1 MGAPIRSCLRR
12 VPTRRDPFER
22 MSTFAMATREYK
34 FQGVAPGG
42 QSVQGTIMASSKSK
56 AKEKVDRLSEEHGFK
71 PSDLKQRRTFLYKV
85 RYPNGTVTEGEQKAF
100 SKTEVEEALE
110 NMNVDV
116 VKVRAKW
123 FDFEFSPPQQDLIMF
138 VRLAA
143 NLLRENLPFD
153 EVLEM
158 LVNDVSSKSL
168 RQVIRDLNSDLKSGM
183 SAEKAFNK
191 HRDKLGKFTAYMLGI
206 ASKSGNMAEIYEAT
220 ARFLERKDEFSSR
233 VRSAMIMPA
242 VTTIAMLGAMVWYI
256 WYIVPA
262 TAGLFEGMSMD
273 ITLPPLTSFSLAMAH
288 WLDQNWLWVLIATV
302 MPIVAFVVWARTE
315 QGKFYLHKYMIQ
327 VPVIGKLLHKIN
339 IEIFCRVFAILYSG
353 AGDNLRVIRI
363 AAEACGNKYMEY
375 RIRTVTIPMMTA
387 QGASLVQALK
397 ASGVFTSMAITRFKS
412 GAETGSVKESA
423 LQMANYYE
431 QETELSLDAT
441 VESIQTAVSVII
453 ASGVLFLTI
462 LSAEMAFI
470 QPSQADMMGM

>member
-1 MGAPIRSCLRR
+1 
-12 VPTRRDPFER
+12 
-22 MSTFAMATREYK
+22 MATREYK

-42 QSVQGTIMASSKSK
+42 QPVQGTVMASSRSK
-56 AKEKVDRLSEEHGFK
+56 AKEKVEDLSEEHGFT
-71 PSDLKQRRTFLYKV
+71 PSDLKKRRTFLYKV
-85 RYPNGTVTEGEQKAF
+85 RHPNGEVKKGEQKAF
-100 SKTEVEEALE
+100 AADEVEEALQ
-110 NMNVDV
+110 NMGLEV
-116 VKVRAKW
+116 VKVQQKW
-123 FDFEFSPPQQDLIMF
+123 FDFEFKPPQQDLIMF

-158 LVNDVSSKSL
+158 LVNDVSSNSL
-168 RQVIRDLNSDLKSGM
+168 QQVIRDLNSDLKGGM
-183 SAEKAFNK
+183 NAEKAFNK

-220 ARFLERKDEFSSR
+220 ARFLERKDEFKSR
-233 VRSAMIMPA
+233 VRSSMVMPA
-242 VTTIAMLGAMVWYI
+242 VTTVGMIGAMIWYV

-262 TAGLFEGMSMD
+262 TAGLFTNMGMD
-273 ITLPPLTSFSLAMAH
+273 ITLPPLTRYSLAFSK
-288 WLDQNWLWVLIATV
+288 WLDANWLWVLLGTATPLV
-302 MPIVAFVVWARTE
+302 GFAAWARTA
-315 QGKFYLHKYMIQ
+315 QGKFYLHKYMIK

-353 AGDNLRVIRI
+353 AGDNLRVLRV

-375 RIRTVTIPMMTA
+375 RIRNVTIPMMTA
-387 QGASLVQALK
+387 QGASLVDALK

-412 GAETGSVKESA
+412 GAETGSVRESA
-423 LQMANYYE
+423 RQMADYYE
-431 QETELSLDAT
+431 QETELSLDAA
-441 VESIQTAVSVII
+441 VEGIQTGVSIVIAI
-453 ASGVLFLTI
+453 GVLFLTI

>member
-1 MGAPIRSCLRR
+1 
-12 VPTRRDPFER
+12 
-22 MSTFAMATREYK
+22 MAREYQ
-34 FQGVAPGG
+34 FRGVAPGG

-56 AKEKVDRLSEEHGFK
+56 AKDKLQDLAEEHGFN
-71 PSDLKQRRTFLYKV
+71 PSDLTKRRTYLYKV
-85 RYPNGTVTEGEQKAF
+85 RHPNGTVKKGEQKAF
-100 SKTEVEEALE
+100 SREEVEEALE
-110 NMNVDV
+110 NMDLEVL
-116 VKVRAKW
+116 KVQKKW
-123 FDFEFSPPQQDLIMF
+123 FDFEFSPPQDDLIMF

-153 EVLEM
+153 EVLDL
-158 LVNDVSSKSL
+158 LVNDVSSESL
-168 RQVIRDLNSDLKSGM
+168 QQMIRDLNSDLKSGM
-183 SAEKAFNK
+183 DAEKAFNK

-220 ARFLERKDEFSSR
+220 AQFLERKDEFSSR

-242 VTTIAMLGAMVWYI
+242 VTTVGMLGALIWYI

-262 TAGLFEGMSMD
+262 TAGLFEGMDVTM
-273 ITLPPLTSFSLAMAH
+273 PPLTSFSLSMAA
-288 WLDQNWLWVLIATV
+288 WLDRYGLWVLIGV
-302 MPIVAFVVWARTE
+302 LISIGGFVFWARTP
-315 QGKFYLHKYMIQ
+315 QGKFYLHKYMIKL
-327 VPVIGKLLHKIN
+327 PVIGKLLHKIN

-375 RIRTVTIPMMTA
+375 RIRNITIPMMTA
-387 QGASLVQALK
+387 QGASLVRALK

-412 GAETGSVKESA
+412 GAETGSVQQSA
-423 LQMANYYE
+423 RQMANYYE
-431 QETELSLDAT
+431 QETELSLDAA
-441 VESIQTAVSVII
+441 VENIQTGVSIII
-453 ASGVLFLTI
+453 AIGVLFLTI

>member
-1 MGAPIRSCLRR
+1 
-12 VPTRRDPFER
+12 
-22 MSTFAMATREYK
+22 MATREYK

-42 QSVQGTIMASSKSK
+42 QPVQGTVMASSRSK
-56 AKEKVDRLSEEHGFK
+56 AKEKVEDLSEEHGFT
-71 PSDLKQRRTFLYKV
+71 PSDLKKRRTFLYKV
-85 RYPNGTVTEGEQKAF
+85 RHPNGEVKKGEQKAF
-100 SKTEVEEALE
+100 AADEVEEALQ
-110 NMNVDV
+110 NMGLEV
-116 VKVRAKW
+116 VKVQQKW
-123 FDFEFSPPQQDLIMF
+123 FDFEFKPPQQDLIMF

-158 LVNDVSSKSL
+158 LVNDVSSNSL
-168 RQVIRDLNSDLKSGM
+168 QQVIRDLNSDLKGGM
-183 SAEKAFNK
+183 NAEKAFNK

-220 ARFLERKDEFSSR
+220 ARFLERKDEFKSR
-233 VRSAMIMPA
+233 VRSSMVMPA
-242 VTTIAMLGAMVWYI
+242 VTTVGMIGAMIWYV

-262 TAGLFEGMSMD
+262 TAGLFTNMGMD
-273 ITLPPLTSFSLAMAH
+273 ITLPPLTRYSLAFSK
-288 WLDQNWLWVLIATV
+288 WLDANWLWVLLGTAAPLV
-302 MPIVAFVVWARTE
+302 GFAAWARTA
-315 QGKFYLHKYMIQ
+315 QGKFYLHKYMIK

-353 AGDNLRVIRI
+353 AGDNLRVLRV

-375 RIRTVTIPMMTA
+375 RIRNVTIPMMTA
-387 QGASLVQALK
+387 QGASLVDALK

-412 GAETGSVKESA
+412 GAETGSVRESA
-423 LQMANYYE
+423 RQMADYYE
-431 QETELSLDAT
+431 QETELSLDAA
-441 VESIQTAVSVII
+441 VEGIQTGVSVVI
-453 ASGVLFLTI
+453 AIGVLFLTI

>member
-1 MGAPIRSCLRR
+1 
-12 VPTRRDPFER
+12 
-22 MSTFAMATREYK
+22 MAREYR
-34 FQGVAPGG
+34 FRGVAPGG
-42 QSVQGTIMASSKSK
+42 QSVQGTVMASSKSN
-56 AKEKVDRLSEEHGFK
+56 AKEKVEELSEEHGFK
-71 PSDLKQRRTFLYKV
+71 PSDLKKRRTFLYKV
-85 RYPNGTVTEGEQKAF
+85 RHPNGKVKKGEQKAF
-100 SKTEVEEALE
+100 SAQEVKDALN
-110 NMNVDV
+110 NMGLEVL
-116 VKVRAKW
+116 KVQQKW
-123 FDFEFSPPQQDLIMF
+123 FDFEFSPPQSDLIMF

-153 EVLEM
+153 EVLEL

-168 RQVIRDLNSDLKSGM
+168 QQVIRDLDSDLKSGM
-183 SAEKAFNK
+183 DAEKAFNK

-220 ARFLERKDEFSSR
+220 AQFLERKDEFSSR

-242 VTTIAMLGAMVWYI
+242 VTTLGMLGALVWYI

-262 TAGLFEGMSMD
+262 TAGLFEGMDVTM
-273 ITLPPLTSFSLAMAH
+273 PPLTTFSLNMAH
-288 WLDQNWLWVLIATV
+288 WLDQNWLWVLIVTV
-302 MPIVAFVVWARTE
+302 TPIIGFVLWARTP
-315 QGKFYLHKYMIQ
+315 QGQFYLHKYMIK

-353 AGDNLRVIRI
+353 AGDNLRVLRI

-375 RIRTVTIPMMTA
+375 RIRNVTIPMMTA
-387 QGASLVQALK
+387 QGASLVRALK

-412 GAETGSVKESA
+412 GAETGSVRESA

-431 QETELSLDAT
+431 QETELSLDAA
-441 VESIQTAVSVII
+441 VESIQTGVSIVIAV
-453 ASGVLFLTI
+453 GVLFLTI

>member
-1 MGAPIRSCLRR
+1 
-12 VPTRRDPFER
+12 
-22 MSTFAMATREYK
+22 MATREYK

-42 QSVQGTIMASSKSK
+42 QPVQGTVMASSRSK
-56 AKEKVDRLSEEHGFK
+56 AKEKVEDLSEEHGFT
-71 PSDLKQRRTFLYKV
+71 PSDLKKRRTFLYKV
-85 RYPNGTVTEGEQKAF
+85 RHPNGEVKKGEQKAF
-100 SKTEVEEALE
+100 AADEVEEALQ
-110 NMNVDV
+110 NMGLEV
-116 VKVRAKW
+116 VKVQQKW
-123 FDFEFSPPQQDLIMF
+123 FDFEFKPPQQDLIMF

-158 LVNDVSSKSL
+158 LVNDVSSNSL
-168 RQVIRDLNSDLKSGM
+168 QQVIRDLNSDLKGGM
-183 SAEKAFNK
+183 NAEKAFNK

-220 ARFLERKDEFSSR
+220 ARFLERKDEFKSR
-233 VRSAMIMPA
+233 VRSSMVMPA
-242 VTTIAMLGAMVWYI
+242 VTTVGMIGAMIWYV

-262 TAGLFEGMSMD
+262 TAGLFTNMGMD
-273 ITLPPLTSFSLAMAH
+273 ITLPPLTRYSLAFSK
-288 WLDQNWLWVLIATV
+288 WLDANWLWVLLGTV
-302 MPIVAFVVWARTE
+302 TPLVGFAAWARTA
-315 QGKFYLHKYMIQ
+315 QGKFYLHKYMIK

-353 AGDNLRVIRI
+353 AGDNLRVLRV

-375 RIRTVTIPMMTA
+375 RIRNVTIPMMTA
-387 QGASLVQALK
+387 QGASLVDALK

-412 GAETGSVKESA
+412 GAETGSVRESA
-423 LQMANYYE
+423 RQMADYYE
-431 QETELSLDAT
+431 QETELSLDAA
-441 VESIQTAVSVII
+441 VEGIQTGVSIVIAI
-453 ASGVLFLTI
+453 GVLFLTI

>member
-1 MGAPIRSCLRR
+1 
-12 VPTRRDPFER
+12 
-22 MSTFAMATREYK
+22 MAREYR

-42 QSVQGTIMASSKSK
+42 QSVQGTVMASSKNK
-56 AKEKVDRLSEEHGFK
+56 AKEKVQDLAEEHGFK
-71 PSDLKQRRTFLYKV
+71 PSDLKKRRTYLYKV
-85 RYPNGTVTEGEQKAF
+85 RHPNGTVKKGEQKAF
-100 SKTEVEEALE
+100 AAEEVEEALQ
-110 NMNVDV
+110 NMGLEVI
-116 VKVRAKW
+116 KVQKKW
-123 FDFEFSPPQQDLIMF
+123 FDFEFSPPQDDLIMF

-153 EVLEM
+153 EVLEL

-168 RQVIRDLNSDLKSGM
+168 QQVIRDLNSDLKSGM
-183 SAEKAFNK
+183 DAEKAFNK

-220 ARFLERKDEFSSR
+220 AQFLERKDEFSSR

-242 VTTIAMLGAMVWYI
+242 VTTVGMIGALIWYI

-262 TAGLFEGMSMD
+262 TAGLFDGMDVTM
-273 ITLPPLTSFSLAMAH
+273 PPLTSFSLDMAA
-288 WLDQNWLWVLIATV
+288 WLDQNWLWLLLVTVTPLIGFVL
-302 MPIVAFVVWARTE
+302 WARTPH
-315 QGKFYLHKYMIQ
+315 GKFYLHKYMIK

-375 RIRTVTIPMMTA
+375 RIRNVTIPMMTA
-387 QGASLVQALK
+387 QGASLVRALK

-412 GAETGSVKESA
+412 GAETGSVRESA
-423 LQMANYYE
+423 RQMANYYE
-431 QETELSLDAT
+431 QETELSLDAA
-441 VESIQTAVSVII
+441 VESIQTGVSVVI
-453 ASGVLFLTI
+453 AIGVLFLTI

>member
-1 MGAPIRSCLRR
+1 
-12 VPTRRDPFER
+12 
-22 MSTFAMATREYK
+22 MATREYR
-34 FQGVAPGG
+34 FQGVAAGG
-42 QSVQGTIMASSKSK
+42 QSVQGTIMASSKRK
-56 AKEKVDRLSEEHGFK
+56 AREKVEDLSDEHGFK
-71 PSDLKQRRTFLYKV
+71 PSDLKKRRTFSYKV
-85 RYPNGTVTEGEQKAF
+85 RHPNGTVKTGEQKAF
-100 SKTEVEEALE
+100 SGQEVEEALE
-110 NMNVDV
+110 NMGLEV
-116 VKVRAKW
+116 VKVRKKW
-123 FDFEFSPPQQDLIMF
+123 FDFEFSPPQDDLIMF

-158 LVNDVSSKSL
+158 LVNDVSSTSL
-168 RQVIRDLNSDLKSGM
+168 QQVIRDLNSDLKGGM
-183 SAEKAFNK
+183 NAEKAFNK

-242 VTTIAMLGAMVWYI
+242 VTTVAMIGAMIWYI

-262 TAGLFEGMSMD
+262 TAGLFEGMDVTM
-273 ITLPPLTSFSLAMAH
+273 PPLTSFSLDMAA
-288 WLDQNWLWVLIATV
+288 WLDRYWVWVLIGTV
-302 MPIVAFVVWARTE
+302 GPLLAFAVWARTE
-315 QGKFYLHKYMIQ
+315 QGKFYLHKYMIKI
-327 VPVIGKLLHKIN
+327 PLIGKLLHKIN

-375 RIRTVTIPMMTA
+375 RIRNVTIPMMTA

-412 GAETGSVKESA
+412 GAETGSVRESA
-423 LQMANYYE
+423 RQMADYYE
-431 QETELSLDAT
+431 QETELSLDAA
-441 VESIQTAVSVII
+441 VESIQTGVSIII
-453 ASGVLFLTI
+453 AIGVLFLTI

>member
-1 MGAPIRSCLRR
+1 
-12 VPTRRDPFER
+12 
-22 MSTFAMATREYK
+22 MAREYR

-42 QSVQGTIMASSKSK
+42 QSVQGTVMASSKSK
-56 AKEKVDRLSEEHGFK
+56 AKAKVEELSEEHGFK
-71 PSDLKQRRTFLYKV
+71 PSDLKKRRTFLYKV
-85 RYPNGTVTEGEQKAF
+85 RHPNGTVKKGEQKAF
-100 SKTEVEEALE
+100 TAQEVEEALQ
-110 NMNVDV
+110 NMGLEVI
-116 VKVRAKW
+116 KVQKKW
-123 FDFEFSPPQQDLIMF
+123 FDFEFTPPQDDLIMF

-153 EVLEM
+153 EVLEL

-168 RQVIRDLNSDLKSGM
+168 QQVIRDLNSDLKSGM
-183 SAEKAFNK
+183 DAEKAFNK

-242 VTTIAMLGAMVWYI
+242 ITTVGMIGAMIWYI

-262 TAGLFEGMSMD
+262 TAGLFEGMDVTM
-273 ITLPPLTSFSLAMAH
+273 PPLTSFSLSMAD
-288 WLDQNWLWVLIATV
+288 WLNKYGLWALIGIV
-302 MPIVAFVVWARTE
+302 VPIVGFVIWARTP
-315 QGKFYLHKYMIQ
+315 QGKFYLHKYMIKL
-327 VPVIGKLLHKIN
+327 PVIGKLLHKIN

-375 RIRTVTIPMMTA
+375 RIRNVTIPMMTA
-387 QGASLVQALK
+387 QGASLVRALK

-412 GAETGSVKESA
+412 GAETGSVQESA
-423 LQMANYYE
+423 RQMANYYE
-431 QETELSLDAT
+431 QETELSLDAA
-441 VESIQTAVSVII
+441 VESIQTGVSVII
-453 ASGVLFLTI
+453 ALGVLFLTL

>member
-1 MGAPIRSCLRR
+1 
-12 VPTRRDPFER
+12 
-22 MSTFAMATREYK
+22 MAREYQ
-34 FQGVAPGG
+34 FRGVAPGG

-56 AKEKVDRLSEEHGFK
+56 AKEKVQELADEHGFN
-71 PSDLKQRRTFLYKV
+71 PSDLTKRRTYLYKV
-85 RYPNGTVTEGEQKAF
+85 RHPNGKVKKGEQKAF
-100 SKTEVEEALE
+100 SAQEVEEALQ
-110 NMNVDV
+110 NMGLEVL
-116 VKVRAKW
+116 KVQKKW
-123 FDFEFSPPQQDLIMF
+123 FDFEFSPPQDDLIMF

-153 EVLEM
+153 EVLEL

-168 RQVIRDLNSDLKSGM
+168 QQVIRDLNSDLKSGM
-183 SAEKAFNK
+183 DAEKAFNK

-220 ARFLERKDEFSSR
+220 AQFLERKDEFSSR

-242 VTTIAMLGAMVWYI
+242 VTTVGMIGALIWYI

-262 TAGLFEGMSMD
+262 TAGLFDGMDVTM
-273 ITLPPLTSFSLAMAH
+273 PPLTSFSLDMAA
-288 WLDQNWLWVLIATV
+288 WLDQNWVWMLIVIVTPLVGFV
-302 MPIVAFVVWARTE
+302 MWARTP
-315 QGKFYLHKYMIQ
+315 QGKFYLHKYMIK

-375 RIRTVTIPMMTA
+375 RIRNVTIPMMTA
-387 QGASLVQALK
+387 QGASLVRALK

-412 GAETGSVKESA
+412 GAETGSVQASA
-423 LQMANYYE
+423 RQMANYYE
-431 QETELSLDAT
+431 QETELSLDAA
-441 VESIQTAVSVII
+441 VESIQTGVSIVIAI
-453 ASGVLFLTI
+453 GVLFLTI

>member
-1 MGAPIRSCLRR
+1 
-12 VPTRRDPFER
+12 
-22 MSTFAMATREYK
+22 MAREYQ

-42 QSVQGTIMASSKSK
+42 QSVQGTIMASSKRK
-56 AKEKVDRLSEEHGFK
+56 AKKRVQELADEHGFN
-71 PSDLKQRRTFLYKV
+71 PSDLKKRRTYSYKV
-85 RYPNGTVTEGEQKAF
+85 RHPNGTVKKGEQKAF
-100 SKTEVEEALE
+100 SAQEVEEALDSMGLE
-110 NMNVDV
+110 VL
-116 VKVRAKW
+116 KVRKKW
-123 FDFEFSPPQQDLIMF
+123 FDFEFSPPQEDLIMF

-153 EVLEM
+153 EVLEL

-168 RQVIRDLNSDLKSGM
+168 QQVIRDLNADLKSGTD
-183 SAEKAFNK
+183 AEKAFNK

-220 ARFLERKDEFSSR
+220 AQFLERKDEFSSR

-242 VTTIAMLGAMVWYI
+242 VTTVGMIGAVIWYV

-262 TAGLFEGMSMD
+262 TAGLFTGSGMEVD
-273 ITLPPLTSFSLAMAH
+273 LPPLTRMSLGFSH
-288 WLDQNWLWVLIATV
+288 WLDQNWLWVLILTV
-302 MPIVAFVVWARTE
+302 VPIAGFVAWARTE
-315 QGKFYLHKYMIQ
+315 QGKFYLHKYMIKM
-327 VPVIGKLLHKIN
+327 PVIGKLLHKIN

-375 RIRTVTIPMMTA
+375 RIRNVTIPMMTA
-387 QGASLVQALK
+387 QGASLVRALK

-412 GAETGSVKESA
+412 GSETGSVQESA
-423 LQMANYYE
+423 RQMANYYE
-431 QETELSLDAT
+431 QETELSLDAA
-441 VESIQTAVSVII
+441 VEGIQTGVSVII
-453 ASGVLFLTI
+453 AIGVLFLTI

-470 QPSQADMMGM
+470 QPSQADMMGI

>member
-1 MGAPIRSCLRR
+1 
-12 VPTRRDPFER
+12 
-22 MSTFAMATREYK
+22 MATREYR
-34 FQGVAPGG
+34 FQGVTAGG
-42 QSVQGTIMASSKSK
+42 QSVQGTVMASSKRK
-56 AKEKVDRLSEEHGFK
+56 AREKVEDLSEEHGFK
-71 PSDLKQRRTFLYKV
+71 PSDLKKRRTYYYKV
-85 RYPNGTVTEGEQKAF
+85 RHPNGTVKTGEQKAF
-100 SKTEVEEALE
+100 SAEEVEEALG
-110 NMNVDV
+110 NMGLEV
-116 VKVRAKW
+116 VKVQKKW
-123 FDFEFSPPQQDLIMF
+123 FDFEFSPPQDDLIMF

-168 RQVIRDLNSDLKSGM
+168 QQVIRDLNSDLKGGM
-183 SAEKAFNK
+183 NAEKAFNK

-242 VTTIAMLGAMVWYI
+242 VTTVAMIGAMVWYI

-262 TAGLFEGMSMD
+262 TAGLFEGMDVTM
-273 ITLPPLTSFSLAMAH
+273 PPLTSFSLGMAA
-288 WLDQNWLWVLIATV
+288 WLDQYWVWVLIGTV
-302 MPIVAFVVWARTE
+302 GPLLAFVVWARTE
-315 QGKFYLHKYMIQ
+315 QGKFYLHKYMIK
-327 VPVIGKLLHKIN
+327 VPLIGKLLHKIN
-339 IEIFCRVFAILYSG
+339 IEIFCRVFSILYSG

-375 RIRTVTIPMMTA
+375 RIRNVTIPMMTA

-412 GAETGSVKESA
+412 GAETGSVRESA
-423 LQMANYYE
+423 RQMADYYE
-431 QETELSLDAT
+431 QETELSLDAA
-441 VESIQTAVSVII
+441 VESIQTGVSIII
-453 ASGVLFLTI
+453 AIGVLFLTI

>member
-1 MGAPIRSCLRR
+1 
-12 VPTRRDPFER
+12 
-22 MSTFAMATREYK
+22 
-34 FQGVAPGG
+34 
-42 QSVQGTIMASSKSK
+42 
-56 AKEKVDRLSEEHGFK
+56 
-71 PSDLKQRRTFLYKV
+71 
-85 RYPNGTVTEGEQKAF
+85 
-100 SKTEVEEALE
+100 
-110 NMNVDV
+110 
-116 VKVRAKW
+116 
-123 FDFEFSPPQQDLIMF
+123 MF

-168 RQVIRDLNSDLKSGM
+168 QQVIRDLNSDLKGGM
-183 SAEKAFNK
+183 NAEKAFNK

-242 VTTIAMLGAMVWYI
+242 VTTVAMIGAMVWYI

-262 TAGLFEGMSMD
+262 TAGLFEGMDVTM
-273 ITLPPLTSFSLAMAH
+273 PPLTSFSLDMAA
-288 WLDQNWLWVLIATV
+288 WLDQYWVWVLIGTV
-302 MPIVAFVVWARTE
+302 GPLLAFVVWARTE
-315 QGKFYLHKYMIQ
+315 QGKFYLHKYMIK
-327 VPVIGKLLHKIN
+327 VPLIGKLLHKIN
-339 IEIFCRVFAILYSG
+339 IEIFCRVFSILYSG

-375 RIRTVTIPMMTA
+375 RIRNVTIPMMTA

-412 GAETGSVKESA
+412 GAETGSVRESA
-423 LQMANYYE
+423 RQMADYYE
-431 QETELSLDAT
+431 QETELSLDAA
-441 VESIQTAVSVII
+441 VESIQTGVSIII
-453 ASGVLFLTI
+453 ALGVLFLTI